1 MNSSTIAVIMV
12 AVAGRK
18 NVTGAMIMTVI
29 YAWFTQYLAT
39 TGSEYTQLI
48 LGVLLIISVLYIPDG
63 IMIGFFNKV
72 DGLFK
77 RKHMNA
83 K

>member
-1 MNSSTIAVIMV
+1 MV

-63 IMIGFFNKV
+63 I
-72 DGLFK
+72 
-77 RKHMNA
+77 
-83 K
+83 